1 MARPRSAGYDDQR
14 EMILARAA
22 ELFAQRGYAS
32 TSMNNVAEA
41 CGVTKPTLYHYYRD
55 KYDLLVTIAEDHVTR
70 LAELVHEVEAEGLPA
85 DARLRALVLRFVAEY
100 AGAQD
105 AHRVLTD
112 DVRFLE
118 PDDQARVLAHERE
131 VVAGFARAI
140 GEMRPAMATAGLTK
154 PLTML
159 LFGMINWMF
168 TWLKRDGE
176 LDYETMAPIVAD
188 LFFGGVHHVGVP
200 DSKAPDTGAV
210 PPGAR
215 QAPSLSHD
223 GDKR

>member
-41 CGVTKPTLYHYYRD
+41 CGVSKPTLYHYYRD
-55 KYDLLVTIAEDHVTR
+55 KYDLLVTITEDHVTR
-70 LAELVHEVEAEGLPA
+70 LAELVREVEDERLAPE
-85 DARLRALVLRFVAEY
+85 ARLRRLIVRFVAEY
-100 AGAQD
+100 AGAQN
-105 AHRVLTD
+105 AHRVLTE

-118 PDDQARVLAHERE
+118 PDDQARVLGHERE

-140 GEMRPAMATAGLTK
+140 GELRPAMATAQLTK

-176 LDYETMAPIVAD
+176 LDYEAMAPIVAD
-188 LFFGGVHHVGVP
+188 LFFGGVHQVNASATKTPG
-200 DSKAPDTGAV
+200 SRAV
-210 PPGAR
+210 PPGANV
-215 QAPSLSHD
+215 APSLSHD
-223 GDKR
+223 GDTR

>member
-1 MARPRSAGYDDQR
+1 MARTRSAGYDGQR
-14 EMILARAA
+14 EAILTRAA

-41 CGVTKPTLYHYYRD
+41 CGVSKPTLYHYYRD

-70 LAELVHEVEAEGLPA
+70 LAEVVREVEAEGLPA
-85 DARLRALVLRFVAEY
+85 QARLRRLILRFVSEY
-100 AGAQD
+100 AGAQN
-105 AHRVLTD
+105 AHRVLTE

-118 PDDQARVLAHERE
+118 PDDQARVLGHERQ

-140 GEMRPAMATAGLTK
+140 GEMRPAMEAAQLAK

-168 TWLKRDGE
+168 TWLKPDGE
-176 LDYETMAPIVAD
+176 LDYEAMAPIVAD
-188 LFFGGVHHVGVP
+188 LFFGGVHQVHDPGSKTP
-200 DSKAPDTGAV
+200 DARAV
-210 PPGAR
+210 PPGANP
-215 QAPSLSHD
+215 APSLPHD
-223 GDKR
+223 GDTR

>member
-55 KYDLLVTIAEDHVTR
+55 KYDLLVTIAEDYVTR
-70 LAELVHEVEAEGLPA
+70 LAELVHEIEVEALPA
-85 DARLRALVLRFVAEY
+85 HERLRALILRVVAEY
-100 AGAQD
+100 AGAQN
-105 AHRVLTD
+105 AHRVLTV

-118 PDDQARVLAHERE
+118 PDDKARVLAHERK

-140 GEMRPAMATAGLTK
+140 GEMRPEMATAELTK

-159 LFGMINWMF
+159 LFGMVNWMF

-188 LFFGGVHHVGVP
+188 LFFGGVHRVDVP
-200 DSKAPDTGAV
+200 GLKTPDTRAEL
-210 PPGAR
+210 PGA
-215 QAPSLSHD
+215 QPAPSLSHN
-223 GDKR
+223 GDTR